1 MQPAPDILIVGAGVF
16 GVSAA
21 LELSSRGHTVA
32 LVDQGPP
39 PFSLAAS
46 TDISKVVRME
56 YGLDAF
62 YMHLA
67 EEAMEGFDV
76 WNESLSRPFYHET
89 GVLMLSREAMAP
101 EGFEHNSW
109 EMLQRRGHHPE
120 RVGSSELAQRFPA
133 FDARVHTDGFFHA
146 RGGWVESGALVE
158 ELFNRAVSQGTRFV
172 QGTVTG
178 LRTADGRC
186 TGVDLADGTILHAS
200 HTLLACGAWT
210 TELLPE
216 LKPFFRSSGH
226 PVFHLKPTHPECF
239 RPPHFCTFTADIA
252 HTGWYGFALHPN
264 AGVVKIGRHGT
275 GLDVDPVRDA
285 REVHESDIAAMW
297 SFVREA
303 IPELA
308 DSELVYTRRCLY
320 ADTIDADYWLD
331 HHPDHAGLT
340 VASGGSGHGFKMAPI
355 MGSLIANLI
364 EGVTDDRLARFAWR
378 TDKAAAKSEAARFD
392 G

>member
-1 MQPAPDILIVGAGVF
+1 
-16 GVSAA
+16 
-21 LELSSRGHTVA
+21 
-32 LVDQGPP
+32 
-39 PFSLAAS
+39 
-46 TDISKVVRME
+46 
-56 YGLDAF
+56 
-62 YMHLA
+62 
-67 EEAMEGFDV
+67 
-76 WNESLSRPFYHET
+76 
-89 GVLMLSREAMAP
+89 
-101 EGFEHNSW
+101 
-109 EMLQRRGHHPE
+109 
-120 RVGSSELAQRFPA
+120 
-133 FDARVHTDGFFHA
+133 
-146 RGGWVESGALVE
+146 
-158 ELFNRAVSQGTRFV
+158 
-172 QGTVTG
+172 
-178 LRTADGRC
+178 
-186 TGVDLADGTILHAS
+186 
-200 HTLLACGAWT
+200 
-210 TELLPE
+210 
-216 LKPFFRSSGH
+216 
-226 PVFHLKPTHPECF
+226 
-239 RPPHFCTFTADIA
+239 
-252 HTGWYGFALHPN
+252 GWYGFALHPN